1 VLLHGLASL
10 SDEML
15 HPLGAPLTE
24 AGFRVVAIDRSGY
37 GGSDAVMATQM
48 GPAAQAAGLDRTL
61 ARLGLADAIVVAHS
75 AGAAPALH
83 LAARRTRRVA
93 GLVLVSPFCRPT
105 RPKAALGLRAATA
118 PVIGAPLR
126 RLLPRVAPTLGRAMV
141 RGGLRKGQRMPSDAA
156 FPWRRMAQPTAV
168 RAMAAELRGF
178 NDDMISLRTRLKTV
192 ASPTLVLIDPE
203 DRVIDAVAHARWL
216 KQRVPTCAVRQ
227 VPAGHLLHHFEV
239 AEVVDAVVSIDVAI
253 QVGLRRIA

>member
-1 VLLHGLASL
+1 
-10 SDEML
+10 ML

-37 GGSDAVMATQM
+37 GGSDAVAASAM
-48 GPAAQAAGLDRTL
+48 GPAAQAAGLEQTL
-61 ARLGLADAIVVAHS
+61 ARLGLTDAIIIAHS

-83 LAARRTRRVA
+83 LAARLNRTVA

-105 RPKAALGLRAATA
+105 RPKAALGLRTATA

-126 RLLPRVAPTLGRAMV
+126 RLLPRLAPTLGRAMV
-141 RGGLRKGQRMPSDAA
+141 RRGLRRGQTVPSDAA
-156 FPWRRMAQPTAV
+156 FPWRRMAQPSAV
-168 RAMAAELRGF
+168 RAMAAELLGF
-178 NDDMISLRTRLKTV
+178 NDDMIRLRTRLKTV
-192 ASPTLVLIDPE
+192 SSPTLVLIDPE

-216 KQRVPTCAVRQ
+216 QHRVPTCAVRQ
-227 VPAGHLLHHFEV
+227 VPAGHLLHHFEA

-253 QVGLRRIA
+253 QVGLKRIA